1 MALKVSEG
9 VARMIATTLRDEF
22 KRNLGT
28 RLAGLVAL
36 PVINAFK
43 RRLDPRRF
51 NGATL
56 LGLKG
61 VVVKSHGSAD
71 RFSFEHAIETALEEV
86 RNNVLKR
93 ITDQM
98 QLLTRVAA

>member
-1 MALKVSEG
+1 
-9 VARMIATTLRDEF
+9 MISTTLKAEF
-22 KRNLGT
+22 KRNLLS
-28 RLAGLVAL
+28 RIAGLIAM
-36 PVINAFK
+36 PVLKAFNQ
-43 RRLDPRRF
+43 RLDPRRY

-71 RFSFEHAIETALEEV
+71 RYAFEHAIETASDEV

-93 ITDQM
+93 ITDQI
-98 QLLTRVAA
+98 QLLQRVAA